1 MYTSCVHKKAWI
13 AFMLCCC
20 SWQEEKFLVMEKG
33 TEVEVGQTIVVL
45 ELEEEENGYT
55 KRVFQISNSLIAT
68 GHSVS
73 FLLFTPMKWWSIYCI
88 CACT

>member
-1 MYTSCVHKKAWI
+1 M
-13 AFMLCCC
+13 FMSCCC
-20 SWQEEKFLVMEKG
+20 CCWQEEKFLVVEQR

-55 KRVFQISNSLIAT
+55 KRVFQISNSLIAA

-73 FLLFTPMKWWSIYCI
+73 L
-88 CACT
+88 